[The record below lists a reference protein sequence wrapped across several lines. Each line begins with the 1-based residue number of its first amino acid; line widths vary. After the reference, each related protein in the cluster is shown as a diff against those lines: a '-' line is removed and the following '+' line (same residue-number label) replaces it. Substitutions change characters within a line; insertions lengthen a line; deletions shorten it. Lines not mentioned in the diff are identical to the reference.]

1 METIDQ
7 ASQRLF
13 PQKKENPTKLE
24 IDMNQKDKLCFQL
37 GIEWATRY
45 TKVADELPPRNERV
59 LIKDKFNGISSF
71 IFTGNCDIKTSC
83 NYMNIIEWRPIEFK

>member
-1 METIDQ
+1 MDTINQ

-13 PQKKENPTKLE
+13 PQKKENPTELE
-24 IDMNQKDKLCFQL
+24 IAMNNNYKVGFQL
-37 GIEWATRY
+37 GLEWASNY
-45 TKVADELPPRNERV
+45 IKVADELPPRNERV